1 MLLHPP
7 RELGVDSSN
16 SLTLTILRNVQPQ
29 RYEQLM
35 LGKSLQQF
43 SMVVPNF
50 QEYLGDQIL
59 LATQL

>member
-7 RELGVDSSN
+7 RELGVDCSN